1 MMKESEITFTG
12 KKIGILASY
21 NGSGFET
28 IQKAI
33 NEKKLDAKVVVVISN
48 NTNAGVLQKAE
59 SYDIP
64 NFIIND
70 KRYPGQNID
79 DKCARLL
86 KDFECDYI
94 FLSGYMKKIEPVL
107 LNAFPNKIIN
117 THPALLPSIY
127 GGIGMYGRF
136 VHEAII
142 KNGEKKSGVT
152 IHYVNEVYDEG
163 EIILTKELEIAS
175 NETVDSLENRIKELE
190 KEAIVE
196 AFEKL
201 LAKS

>member
-1 MMKESEITFTG
+1 MI

-33 NEKKLDAKVVVVISN
+33 IDKKLNAKIVVVITN

-70 KRYPGQNID
+70 KRYPGQDID
-79 DKCARLL
+79 DKITRLL
-86 KDFECDYI
+86 LEFGCDYI
-94 FLSGYMKKIEPVL
+94 FLSGYMKKIESKL
-107 LNAFPNKIIN
+107 LQAFPNKIIN
-117 THPALLPSIY
+117 THPAILPSIY
-127 GGIGMYGRF
+127 GGKGMYGRF
-136 VHEAII
+136 VHEAVI

-163 EIILTKELEIAS
+163 EKILVKELELDK
-175 NETVDSLENRIKELE
+175 NETVESLESKIKDLE
-190 KEAIVE
+190 CIAIIE
-196 AFEKL
+196 AFDKL
-201 LAKS
+201 I

>member
-1 MMKESEITFTG
+1 MV

-33 NEKKLDAKVVVVISN
+33 EENKLNAKVVVVISN
-48 NTNAGVLQKAE
+48 NTNAGVLQKAQ
-59 SYDIP
+59 SLNIP

-94 FLSGYMKKIEPVL
+94 FLSGYMKKIESSL
-107 LNAFPNKIIN
+107 LNTFPNKIIN

-127 GGIGMYGRF
+127 GGKGMYGRF

-142 KNGEKKSGVT
+142 NNGEKKSGVT

-163 EIILTKELEIAS
+163 EIILTKELEIAL
-175 NETVDSLENRIKELE
+175 NETVDSLEARIKELE
-190 KEAIVE
+190 KNAIVE

-201 LAKS
+201 LA